1 MNMLP
6 EGSSYDEFSYSPVDT
21 VDLVAMTSSA
31 GGYDSS
37 VVEVKRVEVNQ
48 NSQHELSPQQFV
60 YVILTRL

>member
-21 VDLVAMTSSA
+21 VEVVAMSSA

-37 VVEVKRVEVNQ
+37 VAEVKRVEVNQ

-60 YVILTRL
+60 YVILTR